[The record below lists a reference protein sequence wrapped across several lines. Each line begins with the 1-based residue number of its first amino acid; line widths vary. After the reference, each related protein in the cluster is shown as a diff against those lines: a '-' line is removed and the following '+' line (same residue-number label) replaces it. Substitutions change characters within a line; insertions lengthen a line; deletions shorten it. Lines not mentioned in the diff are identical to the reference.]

1 MHAGGACVRGSPS
14 DTIRRALWAVDIGD
28 PPSDEPGLPPR
39 TLQGGRESWLACQQ
53 AAQEHRKHMN
63 GIAAPSAALNSGAA
77 SGWRVDG
84 GLRPGPGR
92 DGKVFVLFGRR
103 PDIIGWAA
111 AIDGRPDRDLLP
123 KVHNFQTQEP
133 DR

>member
-1 MHAGGACVRGSPS
+1 
-14 DTIRRALWAVDIGD
+14 
-28 PPSDEPGLPPR
+28 
-39 TLQGGRESWLACQQ
+39 
-53 AAQEHRKHMN
+53 MN
-63 GIAAPSAALNSGAA
+63 GITAPSAALNPGAA

-84 GLRPGPGR
+84 GLRSGPNR

-111 AIDGRPDRDLLP
+111 TIDGRPDRDLLP
-123 KVHNFQTQEP
+123 KVRHFRTQKL